1 MRGGVYM
8 SESAAFFDIDGT
20 ISREGLICEM
30 FHKMIQYELIDS
42 SKWDDEVEPAY
53 RRWDRR
59 EGDYDTYL
67 KKMVDIYSDTVVGV
81 NRVHIEYIAK
91 RVVEQKGQ
99 RVYTYTRDKMK
110 WHREQG
116 HKVIAISGSPY
127 ELVSH
132 MCAQYKMDDCR
143 GTIYNVDKDGLYT
156 GEIIPMWNSVS
167 KRAAIDEL
175 CQKYDLDLAKCY
187 AYGDTTGDFSMF
199 KLVGHSTAINPTREL
214 LDKILSDDELRR
226 RIEIIVERKDT
237 TYRLDPTTIDLV

>member
-1 MRGGVYM
+1 M
-8 SESAAFFDIDGT
+8 SGSAAFFDIDGT

-30 FHKMIQYELIDS
+30 FRKMMQYELIDPS
-42 SKWDDEVEPAY
+42 RWDDEVEPAFML
-53 RRWDRR
+53 WERR

-67 KKMVDIYSDTVVGV
+67 KKMVDIYSETVVGLHKM
-81 NRVHIEYIAK
+81 HIEYMAK

-127 ELVSH
+127 ELVSQ
-132 MCAQYKMDDCR
+132 MCTQYSMDDCR
-143 GTIYNVDKDGLYT
+143 GTIYKVDADGCYT

-167 KRAAIDEL
+167 KKAAIREL
-175 CQKYDLDLAKCY
+175 CEKYDLDLAKCY

-199 KLVGHSTAINPTREL
+199 KHVGHPTAINPTREL
-214 LDKILSDDELRR
+214 LMRILGDEEVKK
-226 RIEIIVERKDT
+226 RIEIIVERKDA
-237 TYRLDPTTIDLV
+237 TYRINPATIDLV